1 MSEEVLIPKM
11 TRIDKTKRRKIK
23 IPMLNV
29 VIILFCTLL
38 LIAST
43 FVNIEIRHYIVPFGL
58 FSNKDLT
65 PDDFIYTFSL
75 IPQIPTLMFICST
88 LGKRMALTSTI
99 IYILIGLFVFPVF
112 ALGGGFRYIAQ
123 YGFGYIIAYIPAVLV
138 AGKFLENK
146 YSFGNMIKA
155 TLTGVLTIHIVG
167 IFYMIFVVLIKHSGA
182 SFISGWI
189 NAQSGLK
196 IVYDLIASFVLILIG
211 KYLHSGLKYIIE

>member
-1 MSEEVLIPKM
+1 MSEEVLIPRM
-11 TRIDKTKRRKIK
+11 TRIDKHKRRKIK

-43 FVNIEIRHYIVPFGL
+43 FVNIEIRHYILPFGL
-58 FSNKDLT
+58 FSSKDLT
-65 PDDFIYTFSL
+65 PDDFIYTFCL
-75 IPQIPTLMFICST
+75 IPQIPTLMFICSM

-112 ALGGGFRYIAQ
+112 ALGGGVRYIAQ
-123 YGFGYIIAYIPAVLV
+123 YGFGYILAYIPAILIT
-138 AGKFLENK
+138 GKFLENK
-146 YSFGNMIKA
+146 YSFGNMAKA
-155 TLTGVLTIHIVG
+155 AISGVLTIHIIG
-167 IFYMIFVVLIKHSGA
+167 IFYMIFIVLIKHSGLA
-182 SFISGWI
+182 FISGWI

-211 KYLHSGLKYIIE
+211 KYLHSGLKYIME